1 MKPVTKKTFR
11 CPECGA
17 ELPPDLVAEIKAAGV
32 SDFHRAAGR
41 AVTEKKRAA
50 QRRNMAAVNASYTPE
65 KRRLAAA
72 KRKAKK
78 AERAERRLRDVAAAG
93 GSAPDSP

>member
-1 MKPVTKKTFR
+1 MKTVTKKTFR
-11 CPECGA
+11 CPDCGA

-32 SDFHRAAGR
+32 FDLRSAEGR
-41 AVTEKKRAA
+41 AVTAKKLAA

-65 KRRLAAA
+65 KRRRAAA

-78 AERAERRLRDVAAAG
+78 A
-93 GSAPDSP
+93 

>member
-1 MKPVTKKTFR
+1 MKTVTKKTFR

-32 SDFHRAAGR
+32 FEFRS
-41 AVTEKKRAA
+41 AVGSVKTEKKTAA
-50 QRRNMAAVNASYTPE
+50 LRRNIAAVNASYTPE

-72 KRKAKK
+72 KRKANK
-78 AERAERRLRDVAAAG
+78 AELE
-93 GSAPDSP
+93 

>member
-1 MKPVTKKTFR
+1 MKSITKKTFL

-32 SDFHRAAGR
+32 FDFRSAIGR
-41 AVTEKKRAA
+41 VVTEKKRAA
-50 QRRNMAAVNASYTPE
+50 QRRNMAAVNASYTTE
-65 KRRLAAA
+65 KRRQAAA

-78 AERAERRLRDVAAAG
+78 AELE
-93 GSAPDSP
+93 

>member
-1 MKPVTKKTFR
+1 MKPVTKKTFL
-11 CPECGA
+11 CPDCGA
-17 ELPPDLVAEIKAAGV
+17 ELPPELVAAIKAAGV
-32 SDFHRAAGR
+32 SDFHSAAGR

-50 QRRNMAAVNASYTPE
+50 QRRNMAAVNAAYTPE

-78 AERAERRLRDVAAAG
+78 SRAGRT
-93 GSAPDSP
+93 SAS

>member
-11 CPECGA
+11 CPDCGA

-32 SDFHRAAGR
+32 SDFHSAAGK

-50 QRRNMAAVNASYTPE
+50 QRRNMAAVNAAYTPE
-65 KRRLAAA
+65 KRRQAAA
-72 KRKAKK
+72 KRK
-78 AERAERRLRDVAAAG
+78 ERK
-93 GSAPDSP
+93 

>member
-1 MKPVTKKTFR
+1 MKPVTKNTFR
-11 CPECGA
+11 CPDCGA

-32 SDFHRAAGR
+32 FDFRSAVGR
-41 AVTEKKRAA
+41 TVTEKKRAA
-50 QRRNMAAVNASYTPE
+50 QRRNMAAVNASYTTE

-78 AERAERRLRDVAAAG
+78 AERE
-93 GSAPDSP
+93 

>member
-32 SDFHRAAGR
+32 FDFRSAVGR

-50 QRRNMAAVNASYTPE
+50 QRRNIAAVNASYTPE

-78 AERAERRLRDVAAAG
+78 AERE
-93 GSAPDSP
+93 